1 MLIFFIIKMGMVSCK
16 KLKIKQL
23 HMFVRVFIE
32 WITVKTRINSKLF
45 GV

>member
-23 HMFVRVFIE
+23 YMFVRVFIE
-32 WITVKTRINSKLF
+32 LITVKTRINSKLF